1 MLLNNLTFIGGAIMC
16 CISNKYI
23 LFAGRFLAGF
33 GVGLESV
40 VVPVLLSEIAT
51 ADTRGTITTL
61 HQLQI
66 TFGIFIAGIVGY
78 GFVENVNHGW
88 VYVQVVTTVINANPS
103 RVVFW
108 FQFLLCFSEWDLF
121 LNHQNGSLLKEGQ
134 LFERTILIS
143 CRPEDAKS
151 SLYILRS
158 PGFDVNAEVSL
169 MIAESNSHKDKDEVR
184 IF

>member
-1 MLLNNLTFIGGAIMC
+1 MC

-88 VYVQVVTTVINANPS
+88 VYVQVNS
-103 RVVFW
+103 L
-108 FQFLLCFSEWDLF
+108 FLLTLPFPGWNFDSSFYYVPW
-121 LNHQNGSLLKEGQ
+121 NGVHP
-134 LFERTILIS
+134 RIS
-143 CRPEDAKS
+143 KVARCTRK
-151 SLYILRS
+151 
-158 PGFDVNAEVSL
+158 
-169 MIAESNSHKDKDEVR
+169 VR
-184 IF
+184 ICLY